1 MNANNQPL
9 ARAKGTS
16 TLVRAKFGPGML
28 LQHEDLEQLNIYT
41 RELNRLM
48 FRSLFGCGVVC
59 GLVVGT
65 DVKCGKVS
73 VTVGSGLALDCQGDP
88 IYVPRPQSVVVD
100 EECNPDIPSP
110 LWVVLCET
118 EKCCAPRTATC
129 SSDDDE
135 AVSVCTRERAGF
147 EIRIMRARPQCT
159 CSCKDYEA
167 NDVPMGVPDDDC
179 WCANPEHPC
188 YRDHYAGKCGCDC
201 EDCKNCD
208 CDCVLLARLY
218 RIDDDQENPVWK
230 ADHRVRRFV
239 RPMLMRDPE
248 VQIEE
253 DARKEQT
260 RQMQLRMNQSV
271 AQDEAEHPEAPAAAP
286 EQAPTNPETR
296 SLRKPRP
303 KRG

>member
-28 LQHEDLEQLNIYT
+28 LQHEDLEQVNIYT

-73 VTVGSGLALDCQGDP
+73 VTVGSGLALDCLGDP
-88 IYVPRPQSVVVD
+88 IFVPQPQSVVVD

-110 LWVVLCET
+110 LWVVLCGT
-118 EKCCAPRTATC
+118 EKCCAPRTAMC
-129 SSDDDE
+129 ASDDDE
-135 AVSVCTRERAGF
+135 AASVCTRERAGF
-147 EIRIMRARPQCT
+147 EIRIMRARPECM
-159 CSCKDYEA
+159 CGCKDYEG

-188 YRDHYAGKCGCDC
+188 YQDHYAGKCGCDC
-201 EDCKNCD
+201 KN
-208 CDCVLLARLY
+208 CDCVLLARLD
-218 RIDDDQENPVWK
+218 RIDDDQKHPAWQ
-230 ADHRVRRFV
+230 ADHRVRRFI
-239 RPMLMRDPE
+239 RPMLMRDPQ

-253 DARKEQT
+253 DTRKDQA
-260 RQMQLRMNQSV
+260 RQMQLKREATQE
-271 AQDEAEHPEAPAAAP
+271 EAEPPEAPAAAP
-286 EQAPTNPETR
+286 EQTPTQPETL

-303 KRG
+303 KRR